1 MVTGYEPGAVPA
13 TPRAPRIRPPSR
25 PAGDR
30 HRDAPVTVTGL
41 AAKAVLLGL
50 VAAIALWAAF
60 PLVRAR
66 AWWGLAV
73 LVATTLVIFAVYLSR
88 RHVPAKYLLPGT
100 LLLVVFQVLPVLY
113 TVGVAFTNFGDGHR
127 GTKQEAIAAIQTAS
141 VTRLPGSAEYALTVA
156 TTGDAAT
163 GELVFL
169 LHDPATGEVF
179 AGDADGLTR
188 LPEGSYDLDP
198 SGRVSR
204 ADGYT
209 VLTIGQAGARSEE
222 VTELAVPTER
232 GAILAAGLSR
242 AYEGSAQRRYDAA
255 CDCIVDLSTR
265 ERWVADND
273 AGSFVSADGQR
284 LAQGWRVTVG
294 WDNLTR
300 VLTDPRISGPFL
312 ETVAWNFGFAFG
324 SVLLTFSLGVLL
336 AVTLQHER
344 VRGRALYRILLV
356 LPYAM
361 PAFAMFLVWRDMF
374 NADFGLIN
382 RVFGLDVD
390 WLGSQWTARAAVLL
404 VNTWLGYPYMFLIS
418 TGALQAIPRDLIEAA
433 RIDGAGGFTAFR
445 RVTLPL
451 LMVAVMPLLIASF
464 AFNFNNFNAIFLV
477 TGGGPFPP
485 DSPLAGA
492 TDLLITYTYRL
503 AFGASGAQY
512 GLASAVS
519 IYIFLIVA
527 TFSVIAFRRTRQH
540 EEVFR

>member
-88 RHVPAKYLLPGT
+88 RHVPAKYLLPG
-100 LLLVVFQVLPVLY
+100 
-113 TVGVAFTNFGDGHR
+113 
-127 GTKQEAIAAIQTAS
+127 
-141 VTRLPGSAEYALTVA
+141 TRLPGSAEYALTVA

-312 ETVAWNFGFAFG
+312 ETVAWNFGFAF
-324 SVLLTFSLGVLL
+324 
-336 AVTLQHER
+336 
-344 VRGRALYRILLV
+344 
-356 LPYAM
+356 
-361 PAFAMFLVWRDMF
+361 
-374 NADFGLIN
+374 
-382 RVFGLDVD
+382 
-390 WLGSQWTARAAVLL
+390 
-404 VNTWLGYPYMFLIS
+404 
-418 TGALQAIPRDLIEAA
+418 
-433 RIDGAGGFTAFR
+433 
-445 RVTLPL
+445 
-451 LMVAVMPLLIASF
+451 
-464 AFNFNNFNAIFLV
+464 
-477 TGGGPFPP
+477 
-485 DSPLAGA
+485 
-492 TDLLITYTYRL
+492 
-503 AFGASGAQY
+503 
-512 GLASAVS
+512 
-519 IYIFLIVA
+519 
-527 TFSVIAFRRTRQH
+527 
-540 EEVFR
+540 